1 MLCVPV
7 NDDHRHMLSLQCI
20 AKCEYS
26 ASVRELWCLWR
37 RAFRRWPVLT
47 IYYMGKGHGKC
58 HLFFCFCCVNFVL
71 CSIPQP
77 PCLWLPFLPPF
88 ELFGKFWS
96 NSSVTPGTNPGKG
109 LFIVASISDLQA
121 NASCGCIVKVSNCL
135 LILRGQGERIRAH
148 AIGKRIMEWYT
159 PGLHFRLH
167 PSSLRVW
174 AYNTNYTWRRQCFV
188 LWCSC
193 VFTACCWCENRA
205 ITRQN
210 MFNHSKKIFSFV
222 LFVLLCKVFP
232 ISKGCLFVKKKN
244 WQPVRKVLPP
254 FPSKGLKKVRNKLY
268 CCQRCNSGN
277 LGCNSCKLCRED
289 YSTNSKLSIC
299 PV

>member
-1 MLCVPV
+1 MTTGTCSLCSALLNVSTVP
-7 NDDHRHMLSLQCI
+7 LSESFDV
-20 AKCEYS
+20 CEGEHS
-26 ASVRELWCLWR
+26 GVGLSWQFITWERDMVSVI
-37 RAFRRWPVLT
+37 F
-47 IYYMGKGHGKC
+47 
-58 HLFFCFCCVNFVL
+58 FFCFCCVNFVL

-88 ELFGKFWS
+88 ELSGKFWS

-148 AIGKRIMEWYT
+148 AIGKRLMEWYT

-232 ISKGCLFVKKKN
+232 ISKGCLFVKKK
-244 WQPVRKVLPP
+244 KLAT
-254 FPSKGLKKVRNKLY
+254 SAKGA
-268 CCQRCNSGN
+268 
-277 LGCNSCKLCRED
+277 
-289 YSTNSKLSIC
+289 STVSR
-299 PV
+299 